1 MASVK
6 RMSISYSG
14 TTVDFAVNPQE
25 YQYSRPQRA
34 STYKTQNTNVIQQF
48 GPDLGVITISGNT
61 GWRKDGTNQTGEE
74 RFNNLFT
81 LLQHYQNDTQNGA
94 QPSTELSFNNYTDG
108 KYYTV
113 TIAKEGIQYE
123 RTVDNPLLFNFVIAF
138 IVVKGSGTPSQDRQV
153 DSQTGTGTGQSIN
166 IGSNDSTST
175 TKDAYYAAVQTLEDT
190 HATARARAQAH
201 AKLNELMGGGH

>member
-61 GWRKDGTNQTGEE
+61 DWEE
-74 RFNNLFT
+74 VPNNT
-81 LLQHYQNDTQNGA
+81 
-94 QPSTELSFNNYTDG
+94 PWLS
-108 KYYTV
+108 
-113 TIAKEGIQYE
+113 
-123 RTVDNPLLFNFVIAF
+123 
-138 IVVKGSGTPSQDRQV
+138 
-153 DSQTGTGTGQSIN
+153 
-166 IGSNDSTST
+166 
-175 TKDAYYAAVQTLEDT
+175 
-190 HATARARAQAH
+190 
-201 AKLNELMGGGH
+201 